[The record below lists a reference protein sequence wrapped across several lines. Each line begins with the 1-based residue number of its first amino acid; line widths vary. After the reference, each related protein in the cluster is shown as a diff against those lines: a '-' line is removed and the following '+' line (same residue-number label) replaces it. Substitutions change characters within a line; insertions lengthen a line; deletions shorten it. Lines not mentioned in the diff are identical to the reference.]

1 MVGSEIFI
9 KLDIKSP
16 NKAIQQEDR
25 WINVHD
31 DNVMRE
37 MGLFRPFNQAPRDES
52 VWTKTP
58 NERRLLKEV
67 KYANRGKDMHFRAA
81 PSKFIKIRGK
91 LIIQLR
97 KNKVYPKTTYST
109 ECWQS
114 DISDILSKYIIA
126 NHKLK
131 ISESAVAKYSWNG
144 KTYYPGE
151 LPFWGK

>member
-1 MVGSEIFI
+1 MKKENT
-9 KLDIKSP
+9 KSP
-16 NKAIQQEDR
+16 NKAIQQEENR
-25 WINVHD
+25 WIDVHND
-31 DNVMRE
+31 DVMRE
-37 MGLFRPFNQAPRDES
+37 MGFFRPFNQVSRDES

-58 NERRLLKEV
+58 YERRIFRSV
-67 KYANRGKDMHFRAA
+67 KHTYNENKNMHFHSIPA
-81 PSKFIKIRGK
+81 KFIKVHGK

-97 KNKVYPKTTYST
+97 KNKSFPKTTYST

-114 DISDILSKYIIA
+114 DIQDVLSKYVIT

-131 ISESAVAKYSWNG
+131 ITESVVAKYTWNG